1 MADSTDA
8 SSLQQRVEATIR
20 DFPFGNYGLNDVD
33 IALHDHPEYQEWVP
47 ELARA
52 VLKAVAPEAGG
63 ES

>member
-1 MADSTDA
+1 MAEGIAAA
-8 SSLQQRVEATIR
+8 SPLQRVEAAIR

-47 ELARA
+47 ELAHA
-52 VLKAVAPEAGG
+52 VLKAAGREAEA